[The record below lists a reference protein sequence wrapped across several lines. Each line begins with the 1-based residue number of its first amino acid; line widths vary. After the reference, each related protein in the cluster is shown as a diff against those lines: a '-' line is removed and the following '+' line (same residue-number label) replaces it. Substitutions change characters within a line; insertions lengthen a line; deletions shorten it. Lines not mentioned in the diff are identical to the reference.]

1 MAKKMQ
7 PSEIR
12 GRFGIN
18 RKSYDPEK
26 NTGKINY
33 GYLYF
38 NFGNE
43 IGDRVRKLGERFKII
58 LSGNGRTLAFIPD
71 PKGWKFVNAKGN
83 SNIIQISNLK
93 SAHIKE
99 PSNDMDKL
107 YHMVNVENQI
117 NFDDG
122 FFTIKLTDHDMKI
135 IRKQKNAPYDQTG
148 LPSKLREIVGSVN
161 GRAKS
166 LVDRPTQTAIEQQ
179 LSTININDIVSKSLK
194 ALFIEHKNSDEL
206 VFEIGRQLTAK
217 YDNYHAKTNLSKHLA
232 DGWKDE
238 VRKTAKDLANQWISS
253 TRYAIH
259 KDYNHETKPVVF
271 KGICMAV
278 SFSAHYGKNPG
289 GQLAIKMI
297 NGVTK
302 SHRYINFYFH
312 IRVLDTHKGKTKTY
326 GVEKLLPTTHG
337 IAVV

>member
-135 IRKQKNAPYDQTG
+135 IRKQTNAPYDQTG
-148 LPSKLREIVGSVN
+148 LPSKLREIVGSVD

-166 LVDRPTQTAIEQQ
+166 LVDRPTQTAIKTYIVEN
-179 LSTININDIVSKSLK
+179 ININGKSPITE
-194 ALFIEHKNSDEL
+194 LFVKYKDRDVAIREAS
-206 VFEIGRQLTAK
+206 RQ
-217 YDNYHAKTNLSKHLA
+217 
-232 DGWKDE
+232 
-238 VRKTAKDLANQWISS
+238 LANQYHHYSPKFKMKKHVTSRDVFDIKKAVLDLAQRWIGSN
-253 TRYAIH
+253 TYAIH
-259 KDYNHETKPVVF
+259 KDYDHATKPEVI
-271 KGICMAV
+271 KGICVGV
-278 SFSAHYGKNPG
+278 SFSANPG
-289 GQLAIKMI
+289 VSP
-297 NGVTK
+297 NGDMSFKVDNK
-302 SHRYINFYFH
+302 HLGKKNEYLNFYFH
-312 IRVLDTHKGKTKTY
+312 IRILDTHTGKSTTVRHCNLNQSTY
-326 GVEKLLPTTHG
+326 EV
-337 IAVV
+337 AVD